1 MKHRRHSYDL
11 LPVRRFLVP
20 RLGLILAA
28 ASVAAPLSGQELSS
42 SLYETGGAVF
52 ADPFAA
58 ERGAAPGGA
67 GRQSD
72 GRRLSPAV
80 AEASFATVAAPAP
93 QSFAVHDL
101 VSIIIREE
109 TRTAFSS
116 SLETEKES
124 THEGEVAEFPRLTL
138 SDLLDTQLRPN
149 TFPDG
154 TLQLDFDASRE
165 FTGEGDYSNRQTMSA
180 RVQATIL
187 DVKPNGT
194 VVLEA
199 RKTVRSDEEAYTLVA
214 VGICR
219 VDDISADNTVLSTQ
233 LANLFVEKQ
242 HEGYLKKAAEKGALT
257 QLFDWLL
264 PL

>member
-1 MKHRRHSYDL
+1 MKHLPPFALTTAL
-11 LPVRRFLVP
+11 L
-20 RLGLILAA
+20 LAVGPAVSA
-28 ASVAAPLSGQELSS
+28 AGQELSS
-42 SLYETGGAVF
+42 SLYETGDTTF
-52 ADPFAA
+52 ADPFADPVFDA
-58 ERGAAPGGA
+58 GAPLSA

-72 GRRLSPAV
+72 RRQLSPAI
-80 AEASFATVAAPAP
+80 AAASFTAVVAPEP
-93 QSFAVHDL
+93 QTFAVHDL

-124 THEGEVAEFPRLTL
+124 RHEAEVAEFPRLTL
-138 SDLLDTQLRPN
+138 SDLLDTTLVPN

-154 TLQLDFDASRE
+154 TVKLDLEASRE

-180 RVQATIL
+180 RIQATIL

-199 RKTVRSDEEAYTLVA
+199 RKAVRSDHEAYTLVA
-214 VGICR
+214 IGVCR
-219 VDDISADNTVLSTQ
+219 VDDITADNTILSTQ
-233 LANLFVEKQ
+233 LADLFVEKQ
-242 HEGYLKKAAEKGALT
+242 HEGYLKKASEKGPLT
-257 QLFDWLL
+257 NLFDWLL